1 MPCFF
6 FLSGDLS
13 LSYGLFMI
21 WIALLLFTLAYAPCS
36 IGLTLPVSRKYRPF
50 IALGLFFLAIGIQIV
65 LFTGILPRIVLLPA
79 AWCSGTLLFSS
90 PFFFLRDIVLLVM
103 CIGKRRIPNQKYSIA
118 VILILSGILAAWG
131 EYCAVRPPAVKTTAI
146 TIRDLPDA
154 FDGFRIVYITDP
166 HISKASSPLYLWTI
180 VCRANAVHPDLTLLG
195 GDLGDMK
202 PEEIRPYMHQ
212 LGDLH
217 AKYGI
222 YSSPGNH
229 EYYHGLAEWV
239 NFLDSVGIETLI
251 NRHIVIEKDG
261 AQLVIAGLPCDMHQ
275 KKVWHPGWQAE
286 DLNQTLAGVPEGAPV
301 ILLEH
306 SPIDARKYA
315 RHGIALQLAGHTHGG
330 MIAGLPAYLVKTAN
344 RGFVSGKYQVD
355 DMMLYV
361 SNGAGLWSGFMFRLD
376 VPSEISEIILRKPE
390 EAEPPQQ

>member
-1 MPCFF
+1 MNH
-6 FLSGDLS
+6 SI
-13 LSYGLFMI
+13 I

-36 IGLTLPVSRKYRPF
+36 IGLTLPVNRKIRPF

-65 LFTGILPRIVLLPA
+65 LFTGILPRLVLLPA
-79 AWCSGTLLFSS
+79 AWCSGTLLFSA

-131 EYCAVRPPAVKTTAI
+131 EYCGVRPPAVKTTAI

-166 HISKASSPLYLWTI
+166 HISRASSPLYLWTI
-180 VCRANAVHPDLTLLG
+180 VCRANAVHPDLILLG

-217 AKYGI
+217 AKYGV

-229 EYYHGLAEWV
+229 EYYHGLGEWV

-251 NRHIVIEKDG
+251 NRHTVIEKDG
-261 AQLVIAGLPCDMHQ
+261 AQLAIAGLPYNID
-275 KKVWHPGWQAE
+275 KKNARYPGWQAE
-286 DLNQTLAGVPEGAPV
+286 DLKKTLAGAPEGAPV
-301 ILLEH
+301 ILLSH
-306 SPIDARKYA
+306 SPLNTRNHARY
-315 RHGIALQLAGHTHGG
+315 GIALQLSGHTHGG
-330 MIAGLPAYLVKTAN
+330 MIAGLPAHLVKTAN
-344 RGFVSGKYQVD
+344 NGFVSGKYQVGD
-355 DMMLYV
+355 TMLYV
-361 SNGAGLWSGFMFRLD
+361 SNGAGLWSGFMFRLN

-390 EAEPPQQ
+390 EAEPPQR

>member
-1 MPCFF
+1 MNH
-6 FLSGDLS
+6 SI
-13 LSYGLFMI
+13 I

-65 LFTGILPRIVLLPA
+65 LFTGILPRFVLLPA
-79 AWCSGTLLFSS
+79 VWCSGVLLFSM
-90 PFFFLRDIVLLVM
+90 PFFFVRDIVLLVM
-103 CIGKRRIPNQKYSIA
+103 RIGKRRIPNQKYSIA

-131 EYCAVRPPAVKTTAI
+131 EYSAIRPPAVKTTAI

-166 HISKASSPLYLWTI
+166 HISRASSPLYLWTI
-180 VCRANAVHPDLTLLG
+180 VCRANAVHPDLILLG

-217 AKYGI
+217 AKYGV

-229 EYYHGLAEWV
+229 EYYHGLGEWV

-251 NRHIVIEKDG
+251 NRHTVIEKDG
-261 AQLVIAGLPCDMHQ
+261 AQLAIAGLPYNID
-275 KKVWHPGWQAE
+275 KKNARYPGWQAE
-286 DLNQTLAGVPEGAPV
+286 DLKKTLAGAPEGAPV
-301 ILLEH
+301 ILLSH
-306 SPIDARKYA
+306 SPLNTRNHARY
-315 RHGIALQLAGHTHGG
+315 GIALQLSGHTHGG
-330 MIAGLPAYLVKTAN
+330 MIAGLPAHLVKTAN
-344 RGFVSGKYQVD
+344 NGFVSGKYQVGD
-355 DMMLYV
+355 TMLYV
-361 SNGAGLWSGFMFRLD
+361 SNGAGLWSGFMFRLN

-390 EAEPPQQ
+390 EAEPPQR